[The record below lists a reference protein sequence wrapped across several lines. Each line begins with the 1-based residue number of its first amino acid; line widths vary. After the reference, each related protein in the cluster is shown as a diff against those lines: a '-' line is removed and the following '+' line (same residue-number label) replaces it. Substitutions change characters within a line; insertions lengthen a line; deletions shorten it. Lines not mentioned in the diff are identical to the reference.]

1 MEKISNIKYN
11 INIFLFFLS
20 IITIII
26 LNNDISSIFT
36 SLIFLLF
43 SFFILYIFNCRKKIF
58 YNFFF
63 NIYTIGLFWI
73 AISTFYRLYLND
85 FLQNTLD
92 PNNFYKYSTISF
104 DNISFID
111 ILSATEGSLAIYIW
125 RPFYNFFNYIG
136 IGKPILIGH
145 LVNNILVGFSGIIG
159 LSICKY
165 IYPNHNNIYNRF
177 TTLFLFCSMFWQ
189 FQSIHFRDAF
199 VLFFVT
205 ILFYFTIRYLFLN
218 NTKNLIS
225 LIFSIIILSFLFT
238 FLRTEFYIIPIVYFI
253 LTYFIDTLYNKKNKL
268 KLFFGIFLLFLVV
281 FIYLY
286 FSNNYNTLVNYFYL
300 AKNGYQEEVNNTASS
315 SSLGQSLI
323 INQPAYFRIILGSI
337 YVHIFP
343 IPFWFGFKLDTI
355 YDLFVSLNLFY
366 IIGITPLIYLSYTIY
381 NNTVIKKIKIY
392 ILLSYI
398 FIVSAISMTSLET
411 RHISVFYIPLII
423 QASTVDF
430 TLFKNRYLKIL
441 FFLISLLFFVNLL
454 WFIIKIFK

>member
-1 MEKISNIKYN
+1 MILHQFLLHYFFYYFHFSFY
-11 INIFLFFLS
+11 IFLAVEKKY
-20 IITIII
+20 
-26 LNNDISSIFT
+26 FT
-36 SLIFLLF
+36 
-43 SFFILYIFNCRKKIF
+43 
-58 YNFFF
+58 
-63 NIYTIGLFWI
+63 
-73 AISTFYRLYLND
+73 ISTFYRLYLND

-218 NTKNLIS
+218 NTKNLIF
-225 LIFSIIILSFLFT
+225 LIFSVIILSFLFT

-268 KLFFGIFLLFLVV
+268 KLFFGIFLIFLVL

-366 IIGITPLIYLSYTIY
+366 IIGITPLIYLSYTNY
-381 NNTVIKKIKIY
+381 NNTVLKKIKIY

-441 FFLISLLFFVNLL
+441 FILISLLFFVNLL